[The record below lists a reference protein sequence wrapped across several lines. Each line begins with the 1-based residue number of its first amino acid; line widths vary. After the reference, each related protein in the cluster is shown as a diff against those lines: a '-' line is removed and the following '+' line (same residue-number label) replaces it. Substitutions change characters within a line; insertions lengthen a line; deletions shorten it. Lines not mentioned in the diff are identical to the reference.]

1 MMGRAEFINTIVWM
15 SGIIVGLVL
24 SVLALEFRDWR
35 ERRRDS

>member
-24 SVLALEFRDWR
+24 SVLVLELKDWR